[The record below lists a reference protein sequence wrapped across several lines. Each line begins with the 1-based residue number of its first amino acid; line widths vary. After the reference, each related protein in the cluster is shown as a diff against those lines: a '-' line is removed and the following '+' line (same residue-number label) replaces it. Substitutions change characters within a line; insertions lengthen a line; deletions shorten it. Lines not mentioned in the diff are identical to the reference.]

1 MNYYALCQAK
11 PPGCPSCD
19 LDAQLHDR
27 FYPFHPAV
35 SYGRFPWYAR
45 ARTDTAR
52 VFTDTMVLV
61 GPEASHSQDIIR
73 ICSHL
78 YIASR
83 KFLAACLKFD
93 VKMVDFR
100 DIPHISEKGWTTS
113 KSEYSAIIFHETSLS
128 SVASEENQM
137 AYSKYGE
144 SRRIKKLRVKSS
156 FKEHLFRIENMEGS
170 SNTLICSEDFRAYVG
185 DSLSGVEFV
194 DTTDAEWPRIKPI

>member
-113 KSEYSAIIFHETSLS
+113 KSEYSAIIFHETCLS

-156 FKEHLFRIENMEGS
+156 FNEHLFRLEKMEGS
-170 SNTLICSEDFRAYVG
+170 SNTLICSEAFRAYVG